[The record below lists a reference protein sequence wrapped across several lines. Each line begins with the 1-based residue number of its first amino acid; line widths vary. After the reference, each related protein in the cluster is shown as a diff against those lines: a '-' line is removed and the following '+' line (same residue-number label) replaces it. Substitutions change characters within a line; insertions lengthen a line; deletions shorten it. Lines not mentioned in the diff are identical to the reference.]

1 MLSPLADSCLSNL
14 MILNEVEESNPLVG
28 SSINMRD
35 GLDISSYPI
44 EIRFL
49 SPPETPFLIQPPIIV
64 VWHCCNESL
73 FIILSTCFFV
83 SSSLSPS
90 LILHANSKSS
100 LALHVS
106 CKISSYCTKAAIFPK
121 SPPKSFL
128 PLILTVPLK

>member
-1 MLSPLADSCLSNL
+1 MVASMLMPLADSYLSNL
-14 MILNEVEESNPLVG
+14 AILNEVEESNPLVG

-73 FIILSTCFFV
+73 LIILSTCFFV
-83 SSSLSPS
+83 S
-90 LILHANSKSS
+90 
-100 LALHVS
+100 
-106 CKISSYCTKAAIFPK
+106 
-121 SPPKSFL
+121 
-128 PLILTVPLK
+128 